1 MADIPAALTSAQ
13 ARKLGQ
19 WAKKNHGQSLSWL
32 RGYLFSLAALPVPLP
47 AHIWL
52 SQLKADEMGPLLEQ
66 QFALLAA
73 DVANGTP
80 KLPSGCSLTPDC
92 RDNFQQGL
100 PLSDW
105 SRGFDQAMSLIF
117 ALWEELLP
125 QLEESVAEEL
135 DACWCMLS
143 FFADLPEAVNLT
155 ENGPISLEQMCLA
168 TRGDLPTVLK
178 RYAYISTQLRESLPT
193 PAAGEEEALLDLL
206 QSQPEMES
214 EAYFDQLEQLWEQ
227 AMSSDDLDE
236 RARLLEAALD
246 TTATALGEECFEHN
260 AGAFWGLMETRPYMQ
275 TLALLIE
282 CYQMQ
287 GQLTQAISQSEW
299 ALQLC
304 PSDNLGLRYPLIGML
319 LETRQY
325 SRVHALMEQFDE
337 SSVFFH
343 YTRALLGYIEQRGSL
358 KATSAR
364 KKAVKANRH
373 FPELLRNRTDIPEER
388 VPHYSPGDKNEAL
401 MLLEFMGN
409 AWYNTDDAVRWL
421 CSKQK

>member
-1 MADIPAALTSAQ
+1 MADTPAALTSAQ

-52 SQLKADEMGPLLEQ
+52 SQLKADEMEPLLEQ
-66 QFALLAA
+66 QFALLADDIA
-73 DVANGTP
+73 QGTP
-80 KLPSGCSLTPDC
+80 KLPNGCSLTPDC
-92 RDNFQQGL
+92 RDNFQQGQ

-125 QLEESVAEEL
+125 KLEETVAEEL

-143 FFADLPEAVNLT
+143 FFADLPEAINLT
-155 ENGPISLEQMCLA
+155 DSTPITLEEMCLA
-168 TRGDLPTVLK
+168 TRGDLPAVLK
-178 RYAYISTQLRESLPT
+178 RYAFISTQLRADLPT
-193 PAAGEEEALLDLL
+193 PTASDEEALLDLL
-206 QSQPEMES
+206 QNQPELES
-214 EAYFDQLEQLWEQ
+214 EEYFDQLEKLWEQ
-227 AMSSDDLDE
+227 AMGTEELDE
-236 RARLLEAALD
+236 RAGLLEAALD
-246 TTATALGEECFEHN
+246 TTAAALGEECFEQH

-275 TLALLIE
+275 TLAMLIE

-287 GQLTQAISQSEW
+287 GRLELAISQSER

-319 LETRQY
+319 LESRQY

-337 SSVFFH
+337 NSVFFH
-343 YTRALLGYIEQRGSL
+343 YARALLGFIEQRGSL

-364 KKAVKANRH
+364 KKAVKSNRH
-373 FPELLRNRTDIPEER
+373 FPEMLRAQTPVPEDR
-388 VPHYSPGDKNEAL
+388 APHYSPGDKNEAI
-401 MLLEFMGN
+401 MLLEFMSN
-409 AWYNTDDAVRWL
+409 AWYDTEGAVRWL